1 MLSCV
6 TIVVFYVISYDMTA
20 LNIATRYNE
29 LGLALDRISNIE
41 LLPVEALVHT
51 SQHTSSI

>member
-20 LNIATRYNE
+20 LNIVIRYNE
-29 LGLALDRISNIE
+29 LGLALDRISNME
-41 LLPVEALVHT
+41 LLPVEALVHL
-51 SQHTSSI
+51 